1 MRKAKFFA
9 AALLAMSSLGA
20 FAQHQFTVQAN
31 KPGAE
36 IQPTMYGIFFED
48 INFGADG
55 GLYAEM
61 VENRSFEF
69 PQRLMG
75 WNTFGNVTLSDVKPA
90 FDRNPHYV
98 TLESAGAREK
108 QTGLENRGFFG
119 MGLKKDM
126 KYDFTVYG
134 RLHLIDGKQGKIRV
148 ELVNSKNDVIAKQV
162 INITNNKWQKLTATL
177 TSPQTDAKGLMRVY
191 LEKGS
196 ESVDLD
202 HISLFPEDNWNGL
215 RADLVQDLA
224 DLKPGIFRFPGGCI
238 VEGTDLDT
246 RYEWKNSVGAP
257 ENRPLNEN
265 RWRDTFPHRL
275 FPNYYQSLGLGFY
288 EYFLLSEKIGAEP
301 LPILSVGLA
310 CQYQNDDKDP
320 NAHVAVKDLQSY
332 IDDALDLIE
341 FANGPVTSKWGKL
354 RADMGHPAPFNL
366 KQIGIGNEQWGP
378 MYPERLQK
386 FMEQIHAKYP
396 KIKICGSSGPSA
408 DGKDFDYGWE
418 QMRKLGVD
426 MVDEHY
432 YKSPEWF
439 RSNASRYDKYDRKGP
454 KVFAGEYAAHAE
466 NDPNSWE
473 AALSEAAFMTG
484 LERNADVV
492 YQATYAPLFAHVEG
506 WQWRPDL
513 IWFDNLSSVRSAN
526 YYVQQLYGEKE
537 WFRSNASRYD
547 KYDRKGPKV
556 FAGEYAAHAENDP
569 NSWEAALSEAAFM
582 TGLERNADV
591 VYQATYAPL
600 FAHVEGWQWRPDL
613 IWFDNLSSVRS
624 ANYYVQQLYGEN
636 KGTNVLKLTEN
647 GKAVAGEN
655 GLYATACFDK
665 ATKSYIVKI
674 ANTSNEAKEINVTFN
689 GIKKLNPGKVTV
701 LHADDIQAEN
711 KIDNKN
717 VVVPVVS
724 DAQVQGNVLNVK
736 MRRERSLCYR
746 LLRQGYQELHRE
758 DCQYL

>member
-1 MRKAKFFA
+1 MRKTNIFA
-9 AALLAMSSLGA
+9 ALMLAAMTSLGA
-20 FAQHQFTVQAN
+20 SAQHQFAVQAN
-31 KPGAE
+31 KPGVE

-75 WNTFGNVTLSDVKPA
+75 WNTFGNVTVSDVKPA

-98 TLESAGAREK
+98 TLEASGAREK

-126 KYDFTVYG
+126 KYDFTVYA
-134 RLHLIDGKQGKIRV
+134 RLHLLNGKQTKIRV
-148 ELVNSKNDVIAKQV
+148 ELINSNNNVIAKQS
-162 INITNNKWQKLTATL
+162 ITITNNKWQKYTTTL

-191 LEKGS
+191 LESG

-202 HISLFPEDNWNGL
+202 HISLFPQDNWNGL
-215 RADLVQDLA
+215 RADLVQDLS
-224 DLKPGIFRFPGGCI
+224 DLHPGVFRFPGGCI
-238 VEGTDLDT
+238 VEGTDLET
-246 RYEWKNSVGAP
+246 RYDWKKSVGAP

-265 RWRDTFPHRL
+265 RWNYTFPHRL
-275 FPNYYQSLGLGFY
+275 YPNYYQTYGLGFY
-288 EYFLLSEKIGAEP
+288 EYFLLSEKIGADP
-301 LPILSVGLA
+301 LPILSVGLS
-310 CQYQNDDKDP
+310 CQYQNSDNDK
-320 NAHVAVKDLQSY
+320 NAHVAVDQLQSY

-378 MYPERLQK
+378 LYPERLQK

-432 YKSPEWF
+432 YKSPDWF
-439 RSNASRYDKYDRKGP
+439 RSNAGRYDNYDRKGP
-454 KVFAGEYAAHAE
+454 KVFAGEYAAHAKH
-466 NDPNSWE
+466 DPNSWE

-513 IWFDNLSSVRSAN
+513 IWFDNLTSVRSAN
-526 YYVQQLYGEKE
+526 YYVQQLYG
-537 WFRSNASRYD
+537 
-547 KYDRKGPKV
+547 
-556 FAGEYAAHAENDP
+556 
-569 NSWEAALSEAAFM
+569 L
-582 TGLERNADV
+582 
-591 VYQATYAPL
+591 
-600 FAHVEGWQWRPDL
+600 
-613 IWFDNLSSVRS
+613 
-624 ANYYVQQLYGEN
+624 N
-636 KGTNVLKLTEN
+636 KGTHVLSLTEN
-647 GKAVAGEN
+647 GKTVKGEN

-674 ANTSNEAKEINVTFN
+674 ANTSNEEKEITVTFN
-689 GIKKLNPGKVTV
+689 GLKKLNAGKVTV

-711 KIDNKN
+711 KIDHKN
-717 VVVPVVS
+717 AVVPVTS
-724 DAQVQGNVLNVK
+724 DVQANGNVLNVK
-736 MRRERSLCYR
+736 MKANSFAVYR
-746 LLRQGYQELHRE
+746 F
-758 DCQYL
+758 

>member
-1 MRKAKFFA
+1 MRKTNIFA
-9 AALLAMSSLGA
+9 ALMLAGMTSLGA
-20 FAQHQFTVQAN
+20 SAQHQFAVQAN
-31 KPGAE
+31 KPGVE

-75 WNTFGNVTLSDVKPA
+75 WNTFGNVTVSDVKPA

-98 TLESAGAREK
+98 TLEASGAREK

-134 RLHLIDGKQGKIRV
+134 RLHLLNGKQGKIRV

-454 KVFAGEYAAHAE
+454 KVFAGEYAAHAKH
-466 NDPNSWE
+466 DPNSWE

-513 IWFDNLSSVRSAN
+513 IWFDNLTSVRSAN
-526 YYVQQLYGEKE
+526 YYVQQLYG
-537 WFRSNASRYD
+537 
-547 KYDRKGPKV
+547 
-556 FAGEYAAHAENDP
+556 
-569 NSWEAALSEAAFM
+569 L
-582 TGLERNADV
+582 
-591 VYQATYAPL
+591 
-600 FAHVEGWQWRPDL
+600 
-613 IWFDNLSSVRS
+613 
-624 ANYYVQQLYGEN
+624 N
-636 KGTNVLKLTEN
+636 KGTHVLSLTEN
-647 GKAVAGEN
+647 GKTVKGEN

-665 ATKSYIVKI
+665 HTKSYIVKI
-674 ANTSNEAKEINVTFN
+674 ANTSNEEKEITVTFN

-724 DAQVQGNVLNVK
+724 DAQANGNVLNVK
-736 MRRERSLCYR
+736 MKANSFVVYR
-746 LLRQGYQELHRE
+746 F
-758 DCQYL
+758 

>member
-1 MRKAKFFA
+1 MRKTNIFA
-9 AALLAMSSLGA
+9 ALMLAAMTSLGA
-20 FAQHQFTVQAN
+20 SAQHQFAVQAK
-31 KPGAE
+31 KPGVE

-75 WNTFGNVTLSDVKPA
+75 WNTFGNVTVSDVKPA

-98 TLESAGAREK
+98 TLEASGAREK

-126 KYDFTVYG
+126 KYDFTVYA
-134 RLHLIDGKQGKIRV
+134 RLHLLDGKQTKIRV
-148 ELVNSKNDVIAKQV
+148 ELVNSNNNVIAKQS
-162 INITNNKWQKLTATL
+162 ITITNNKWQKYTTTL

-191 LEKGS
+191 LESG

-202 HISLFPEDNWNGL
+202 HISLFPQDNWNGL
-215 RADLVQDLA
+215 RADLVQDLS
-224 DLKPGIFRFPGGCI
+224 DLHPGVFRFPGGCI
-238 VEGTDLDT
+238 VEGTDLET

-265 RWRDTFPHRL
+265 RWNYTFPHRL
-275 FPNYYQSLGLGFY
+275 YPNYYQSLGLGFY
-288 EYFLLSEKIGAEP
+288 EYFLLSEKIGADP
-301 LPILSVGLA
+301 LPILSVGLS

-454 KVFAGEYAAHAE
+454 KVFAGEYAAHAKH
-466 NDPNSWE
+466 DPNSWE

-526 YYVQQLYGEKE
+526 YYVQQLYG
-537 WFRSNASRYD
+537 
-547 KYDRKGPKV
+547 
-556 FAGEYAAHAENDP
+556 
-569 NSWEAALSEAAFM
+569 L
-582 TGLERNADV
+582 
-591 VYQATYAPL
+591 
-600 FAHVEGWQWRPDL
+600 
-613 IWFDNLSSVRS
+613 
-624 ANYYVQQLYGEN
+624 N
-636 KGTNVLKLTEN
+636 KGTHVLSLTEN
-647 GKAVAGEN
+647 GKTVKGEN

-665 ATKSYIVKI
+665 HTKSYIVKI
-674 ANTSNEAKEINVTFN
+674 ANTSNEEKEITVTFN
-689 GIKKLNPGKVTV
+689 GLKKLKAGKVTV

-724 DAQVQGNVLNVK
+724 DAQANGNVLNVK
-736 MRRERSLCYR
+736 MKANSFVVYR
-746 LLRQGYQELHRE
+746 F
-758 DCQYL
+758 

>member
-1 MRKAKFFA
+1 MRKTNIFA
-9 AALLAMSSLGA
+9 ALMLAAMTSLGA
-20 FAQHQFTVQAN
+20 SAQHQFAVQAN
-31 KPGAE
+31 KPGVE

-75 WNTFGNVTLSDVKPA
+75 WNTFGNVTVSDVKPA

-98 TLESAGAREK
+98 TLEASGAREK

-126 KYDFTVYG
+126 KYDFTVYA
-134 RLHLIDGKQGKIRV
+134 RLHLLNGKQTKIRV
-148 ELVNSKNDVIAKQV
+148 ELVNSNNNVIAKQS
-162 INITNNKWQKLTATL
+162 ITITNNKWQKYTTTL

-191 LEKGS
+191 LESG

-202 HISLFPEDNWNGL
+202 HISLFPQDNWNGL
-215 RADLVQDLA
+215 RADLVQDLS
-224 DLKPGIFRFPGGCI
+224 DLHPGVFRFPGGCI
-238 VEGTDLDT
+238 VEGTDLET

-265 RWRDTFPHRL
+265 RWNYTFPHRL
-275 FPNYYQSLGLGFY
+275 YPNYYQTYGLGFY
-288 EYFLLSEKIGAEP
+288 EYFLLSEKIGADP
-301 LPILSVGLA
+301 LPILSVGLS
-310 CQYQNDDKDP
+310 CQYQNSDNDK
-320 NAHVAVKDLQSY
+320 NAHVAVDQLQSY

-378 MYPERLQK
+378 LYPERLQK

-432 YKSPEWF
+432 YKSPDWF
-439 RSNASRYDKYDRKGP
+439 RSNAGRYDNYDRKGP
-454 KVFAGEYAAHAE
+454 KVFAGEYAAHAKH
-466 NDPNSWE
+466 DPNSWE

-513 IWFDNLSSVRSAN
+513 IWFDNLTSVRSAN
-526 YYVQQLYGEKE
+526 YYVQQLYG
-537 WFRSNASRYD
+537 
-547 KYDRKGPKV
+547 
-556 FAGEYAAHAENDP
+556 
-569 NSWEAALSEAAFM
+569 L
-582 TGLERNADV
+582 
-591 VYQATYAPL
+591 
-600 FAHVEGWQWRPDL
+600 
-613 IWFDNLSSVRS
+613 
-624 ANYYVQQLYGEN
+624 N

-674 ANTSNEAKEINVTFN
+674 ANTSNQEKEINVTFN
-689 GIKKLNPGKVTV
+689 GIKKLNPGKMTV
-701 LHADDIQAEN
+701 LHADDIQTEN

-724 DAQVQGNVLNVK
+724 DAQANGNVLNVK
-736 MRRERSLCYR
+736 MKANSFVVYR
-746 LLRQGYQELHRE
+746 F
-758 DCQYL
+758 